1 MGFENESILAEF
13 VKRQQPMQYKVDSQ
27 SGRAIF
33 RCHNDFGALD
43 GRDIKN
49 MIPNIVDFG
58 LAQRL
63 DRSIIRNGIEGQQLG
78 VYPIQ
83 PDYYR
88 APEVIL
94 GCGWDFKAD
103 IWNLGVLVSFTATD
117 SKRLMCNAISFVV
130 SLGLGGFLLHA
141 NITVPQAVEHPWEQG
156 IIPAGA

>member
-1 MGFENESILAEF
+1 
-13 VKRQQPMQYKVDSQ
+13 
-27 SGRAIF
+27 
-33 RCHNDFGALD
+33 
-43 GRDIKN
+43 

-103 IWNLGVLVSFTATD
+103 I
-117 SKRLMCNAISFVV
+117 
-130 SLGLGGFLLHA
+130 
-141 NITVPQAVEHPWEQG
+141 
-156 IIPAGA
+156 